1 MTAPPI
7 PRRRRFSCP
16 IPVLAAALLAGCG
29 GSGSGEAVRT
39 VRVGRGS
46 VQRVAMAVGKVV
58 PEREAAVTS
67 TAGGLVTA
75 LHVKLGQRVAEGDLL
90 AEVRPAPTDRALIEA
105 ERAVQAAREGEEAAG
120 EFVAG
125 EHLAAWML
133 RAVQGDDNL
142 ERMRRGAERAREA
155 AEQRLRLLEEGV
167 VEIDGRRIDFNV
179 RAPIAGQ
186 VLDLPVRIGS
196 PIVPSSIYGTGT
208 VLMTL
213 GDLDRAV
220 FRGTVDEIEVGRLQ
234 VGMPV
239 TVRIGAL
246 PEREFHG
253 ELVEIGLRGEARGE
267 SVVFP
272 VEIALDRSA
281 DPDAAPLRSGYSA
294 VAEIVLERASDALV
308 VPERLVEYRDG
319 KAFVQEVVSPAPELL
334 TVEREV
340 EVGVSDGLE
349 VEILGGIDE
358 GVELAER
365 TWGRR

>member
-1 MTAPPI
+1 M
-7 PRRRRFSCP
+7 
-16 IPVLAAALLAGCG
+16 
-29 GSGSGEAVRT
+29 
-39 VRVGRGS
+39 
-46 VQRVAMAVGKVV
+46 
-58 PEREAAVTS
+58 
-67 TAGGLVTA
+67 
-75 LHVKLGQRVAEGDLL
+75 
-90 AEVRPAPTDRALIEA
+90 
-105 ERAVQAAREGEEAAG
+105 QAAREGEEAAG

-142 ERMRRGAERAREA
+142 ERMRRGAARAREA
-155 AEQRLRLLEEGV
+155 AEQRLRLLEEGA

-196 PIVPSSIYGTGT
+196 PVVPASIYGTGT
-208 VLMTL
+208 TLMTL
-213 GDLDRAV
+213 GDLDYAV

-253 ELVEIGLRGEARGE
+253 RLTEIGLRGEARGE
-267 SVVFP
+267 AVVFP
-272 VEIALDRSA
+272 VEIALEPTA
-281 DPDAAPLRSGYSA
+281 DEEAPPLRSGYSA
-294 VAEIVLERASDALV
+294 VAEIVLERAEDVLV
-308 VPERLVEYRDG
+308 VAEGLVEYRDG
-319 KAFVQEVVSPAPELL
+319 MAFVQQVVTPAPELV

-340 EVGVSDGLE
+340 QVGVSDGLS
-349 VEILGGIDE
+349 VAILGGIDE
-358 GVELAER
+358 GAELAER